1 MFFFKHMRK
10 VSAFSFVKQ
19 KSLCLK
25 NMIQAVVNIKT
36 KKLYLLTQFSATV
49 LSQMMKSCRRRMQN
63 GKSLQQ
69 PLCAMKSRCT
79 YQISMSSIKRA
90 GSMDSNQHRHASI
103 KKKIMQHSATETRCF
118 LVFFVFF
125 LNHWDTFQIP
135 ILPPLWQYRLWTGIS
150 RDDNTTLPYL

>member
-1 MFFFKHMRK
+1 
-10 VSAFSFVKQ
+10 
-19 KSLCLK
+19 
-25 NMIQAVVNIKT
+25 MIQAVVNIKT

-103 KKKIMQHSATETRCF
+103 KKKIMQHSATKTRCYLF
-118 LVFFVFF
+118 VGFSLGSLSNPISTQTLVKKHNCMYKLLLENFNLITV
-125 LNHWDTFQIP
+125 T
-135 ILPPLWQYRLWTGIS
+135 
-150 RDDNTTLPYL
+150 